1 MKRKVLIAAITGAL
15 LVGTGTAT
23 AVAVAG
29 ADGGDDDRTVQKSSV
44 QLTDDAGDDNDDRD
58 DKDDREDDRED
69 DRADDRDGRDDDR
82 EDTGRLPAGVKV
94 TAADAIATALGE
106 RSGTAVSVDLDED
119 DGKVAWDIEVIDGKR
134 DVYTVVVDPGTGK
147 VLGSSLD
154 KDDSDDKDDRND
166 TKNELAVA
174 KGAAVSAQQAA
185 EVAAAKG
192 TVISLDL
199 DEDGKK
205 GAWDVEVLSNGT
217 ERDWTVSLD
226 TAKTVP
232 AKDTADSDDSDG
244 SDD

>member
-23 AVAVAG
+23 AVAVVG
-29 ADGGDDDRTVQKSSV
+29 GDGGDDDRTVQKSSV
-44 QLTDDAGDDNDDRD
+44 QLADDAGDDDGNDRD
-58 DKDDREDDRED
+58 DKDDRED

-94 TAADAIATALGE
+94 TAADAIAAALGE

-147 VLGSSLD
+147 VLGVSLD
-154 KDDSDDKDDRND
+154 KDDADDKDDRND
-166 TKNELAVA
+166 TANELAVA

-192 TVISLDL
+192 TVVSLDL

-232 AKDTADSDDSDG
+232 AKDTADSDDSAD